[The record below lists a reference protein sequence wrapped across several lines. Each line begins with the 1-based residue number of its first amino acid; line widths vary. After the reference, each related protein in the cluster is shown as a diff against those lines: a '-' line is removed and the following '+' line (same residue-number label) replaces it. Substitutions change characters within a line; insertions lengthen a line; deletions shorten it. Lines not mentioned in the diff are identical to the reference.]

1 MIQSYLVASAI
12 VISILPPSSLA
23 FTANPLSSA
32 RRSYE
37 LNLSAVPDG
46 RSSFGS
52 SRNEFVSGVLGLMTA
67 SVIGS
72 SKPASA
78 KEFSIEKCSATSKN
92 PCVSTSNVRNLNL
105 YLPPWTYTTSA
116 EDVMSRL
123 KGAVIADPTC
133 SIVRQDGDQ
142 HLVFE
147 SKRLSL
153 GSQTTD
159 TLEFVI
165 NDTDKVVIFK
175 SLADSEG
182 SDFGV
187 NRNRL
192 EEIRKRAGIFGIMGE
207 YMNSADSFTP
217 SQKGNGPLGQL
228 KAFYGLQ
235 SGEGFEDVL
244 LDR

>member
-12 VISILPPSSLA
+12 VISILPPSLA
-23 FTANPLSSA
+23 FTANPLPSA
-32 RRSYE
+32 RCSNE
-37 LNLSAVPDG
+37 LKLSAVPDD
-46 RSSFGS
+46 RSAFGS
-52 SRNEFVSGVLGLMTA
+52 SRNEFFSGVLGLMTA

-72 SKPASA
+72 QPASA
-78 KEFSIEKCSATSKN
+78 EEFSIEKCSAASKI
-92 PCVSTSNVRNLNL
+92 PCVSTSNVRNLDL

-116 EDVMSRL
+116 DDVMYRL

-133 SIVRQDGDQ
+133 SIIQQDGNQ
-142 HLVFE
+142 HLVVE
-147 SKRLSL
+147 AKRLSL

-159 TLEFVI
+159 TLEFII
-165 NDTDKVVIFK
+165 NDTDKVVILK
-175 SLADSEG
+175 SLADSEV

-235 SGEGFEDVL
+235 SGAGFEDVV
-244 LDR
+244 LDRE